1 MVVADKSLISIVDDH
16 EAARESVAGLVR
28 SFGFVAA
35 MFESAGDFLRSDE
48 LPQTACLIV
57 DVLMPGMS
65 GPELYTHL
73 TIAGN
78 PPPAILITAYPDEA
92 DKVRAL
98 DAGFHSYLAK
108 PLRSD
113 ELLACIRSAI
123 GRECASSG

>member
-1 MVVADKSLISIVDDH
+1 MAAAEKSLISIVDDY
-16 EAARESVAGLVR
+16 EAAREAVAGLVR

-35 MFESAGDFLRSDE
+35 MFESAGDFLQSE
-48 LPQTACLIV
+48 KLPQTTCLIV

-65 GPELYTHL
+65 GPELYRHL
-73 TIAGN
+73 KTAGN

-108 PLRSD
+108 PLRPD
-113 ELLACIRSAI
+113 ELLTCIRSAI
-123 GRECASSG
+123 GQESGRAG